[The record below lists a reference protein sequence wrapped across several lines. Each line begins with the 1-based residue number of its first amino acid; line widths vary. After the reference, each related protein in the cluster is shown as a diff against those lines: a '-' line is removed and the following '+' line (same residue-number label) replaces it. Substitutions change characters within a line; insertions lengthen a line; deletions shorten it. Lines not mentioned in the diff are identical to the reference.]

1 MNLLS
6 APLDGLFFYTW
17 YFHDGQGGFIAT
29 PEWIV
34 GDRWSLTMF
43 CAMAQQHSENRQVR
57 KNKNALCYASRD
69 DIKEKEMYLSGCING
84 N

>member
-1 MNLLS
+1 
-6 APLDGLFFYTW
+6 
-17 YFHDGQGGFIAT
+17 
-29 PEWIV
+29 
-34 GDRWSLTMF
+34 
-43 CAMAQQHSENRQVR
+43 MAQQHSENRQVR